1 MLAKKLQIMNR
12 RNFIAIAGSSIIIG
26 GVTYYLLSDKN
37 NFVRADN
44 KQNDP
49 ISISLNP
56 DEREILFLASLAPSG
71 HNTQPWFVKYVE
83 PYHWI
88 IGNDKNRWLPG
99 VDPTQR
105 ETILSIGAF
114 LQNLEYAASSL
125 GYYCQYSILANNN
138 QDEHIVD
145 IKLNRSGN
153 TVMYDIEK
161 IKQRRTVRSNY
172 LSDILKN
179 QDAFYLIGEDAD
191 CIHYIPN
198 TAKEHT
204 WLNEQTIEANRIQAY
219 RDEAQSELANW
230 IRFSSKDAA
239 EHMDG
244 LTLAGMEING
254 IPAWYLRNFYKKA
267 DVMKKTFRDQSI
279 DKVVKQV
286 SQSAG
291 WLLITS
297 KDNSLITLLETGKR
311 MQRLFLKIRDR
322 NIAIHP
328 MTQIIEETSTNQ
340 TLNHSI
346 GINEPVQFILRTGYV
361 NEYPNPVTLR
371 RSVELFLRT

>member
-1 MLAKKLQIMNR
+1 
-12 RNFIAIAGSSIIIG
+12 
-26 GVTYYLLSDKN
+26 
-37 NFVRADN
+37 
-44 KQNDP
+44 
-49 ISISLNP
+49 
-56 DEREILFLASLAPSG
+56 
-71 HNTQPWFVKYVE
+71 
-83 PYHWI
+83 
-88 IGNDKNRWLPG
+88 
-99 VDPTQR
+99 
-105 ETILSIGAF
+105 
-114 LQNLEYAASSL
+114 
-125 GYYCQYSILANNN
+125 LANNN
-138 QDEHIVD
+138 QDEHIID

-153 TVMYDIEK
+153 TVKYDIEK

-172 LSDILKN
+172 LSDILKK
-179 QDAFYLIGEDAD
+179 QDLIYLLSEDAD
-191 CIHYIPN
+191 FIEYFPN

-219 RDEAQSELANW
+219 RDEAQNELANW

-291 WLLITS
+291 WLLISS
-297 KDNSLITLLETGKR
+297 KDNSLVSLLETGKR
-311 MQRLFLKIRDR
+311 MQRLFLKIRER

-328 MTQIIEETSTNQ
+328 MTQIIEEASTNQ
-340 TLNHSI
+340 TLNHSM

-371 RSVELFLRT
+371 RSVEWFLRT